1 MRAAGLPVELTVE
14 GEPPELPAGLDL
26 TAYRVVQ
33 EALTEAVASGGGR
46 SATVRLR
53 YGERELL
60 LDVVDDGPGARG
72 LLGIHERV
80 ALYGGEL
87 VAEPLGAGGHAV
99 RARLPLERAR

>member
-1 MRAAGLPVELTVE
+1 M
-14 GEPPELPAGLDL
+14 
-26 TAYRVVQ
+26 
-33 EALTEAVASGGGR
+33 
-46 SATVRLR
+46 RLR

-60 LDVVDDGPGARG
+60 LDVTDDGADGRRAARG